1 MINGNKIYVRKAPS
15 PAHRAQTCTS
25 LGDVA
30 STTSESSFPTVP
42 LLSQPHSGVRG
53 RSRHPPPTRPQS
65 PTHLQPSLAQVSV
78 EVPSHVC
85 VRPSAGNSPW
95 HLTPWTW
102 GLTTEIIQPRSLALA
117 EFCSFTLKSWTVF
130 FYESMASEVR
140 GARGCMLWTKPLQT
154 RVADSW

>member
-53 RSRHPPPTRPQS
+53 RSRHDMKERLNHTK
-65 PTHLQPSLAQVSV
+65 H
-78 EVPSHVC
+78 
-85 VRPSAGNSPW
+85 
-95 HLTPWTW
+95 
-102 GLTTEIIQPRSLALA
+102 QPRLLQGELLVLLFQNQKQYSGNNRFNLIHVHALSSSFPPQKCSLSIHAVIHKSYFA
-117 EFCSFTLKSWTVF
+117 E
-130 FYESMASEVR
+130 
-140 GARGCMLWTKPLQT
+140 GH
-154 RVADSW
+154 